1 MIEAEAL
8 KAAGGAHHG
17 FFTRQGGVSHGLF
30 ASRNCGFGSG
40 DNAAQV
46 AENRSRAMSDLGVDS
61 LVTAYQCHSARCVT
75 VTEPWA
81 PGNSPRAD
89 AMTTSRPGVALGILT
104 ADCAPVLFADRRAR
118 VIAAAHA
125 GWRGALDG
133 VVEAAF
139 DAMAALGATAGETV
153 AAVGPCIGQAS
164 YEVGPEFREAFVT
177 AHADNAGYFVPSTR
191 PGHHMF
197 DLAGYVAGR
206 LGGLGLAS
214 VEVLG
219 LDTCADE
226 ARFFSY
232 RRACHAGEDD
242 YGRLISLVALEDE

>member
-1 MIEAEAL
+1 MIEAAAL
-8 KAAGGAHHG
+8 KGVRHG
-17 FFTRQGGVSHGLF
+17 FFTRRGGVSRGLF

-40 DNAAQV
+40 DEAALV
-46 AENRSRAMSDLGVDS
+46 AENRARAVTDLKTDA
-61 LVTAYQCHSARCVT
+61 LVTTYQCHSARCVT

-81 PGNSPRAD
+81 PGDAPQAD
-89 AMTTSRPGVALGILT
+89 AMASDRPGIALGILT
-104 ADCAPVLFADRRAR
+104 ADCAPVLFADQRAR
-118 VIAAAHA
+118 VVGVAHA

-164 YEVGPEFREAFVT
+164 YEVGPEFRDAFV
-177 AHADNAGYFVPSTR
+177 AADAGNAGFFVRSTR
-191 PGHHMF
+191 PDHHRF
-197 DLAGYVAGR
+197 DLAGYVAAR
-206 LGGLGLAS
+206 LSAMGLAS

-219 LDTCADE
+219 LDTYGDE

-242 YGRLISLVALEDE
+242 YGRLISLVTLEDG